1 MRSHTQPLVTVLT
14 PVYNGEKYL
23 TECIE
28 SVLAQ
33 TYANWEY
40 YILNNRSTDRTL
52 KIAESYAAKDAR
64 VRVVTTERFLP
75 IMENHNTAFRL
86 MSKDSKYCKMVHA
99 PDWLFPECVEKMVD
113 LAEAHPSVG
122 IVGAYSLKDHTVI
135 CNGLPYPSP
144 VTNGKELGRKTFLG
158 GPSVFGTPTTVL
170 FAADVVRS
178 RPQFYNE
185 ASFHADSEACFDVL
199 RDRDFGFVHQVLT
212 YSRVFPENASRFDEV
227 CLLFPEIE
235 TLFKYGRDY
244 LSPEEFSRET
254 GRLWDRY
261 YTSLG
266 SRVFRNRAKGFWQYH
281 RTNLKR
287 IGHSLRVER
296 IAKAV
301 IVKCFDIALNPLNT
315 SLRITRKLVSF

>member
-1 MRSHTQPLVTVLT
+1 MQTNPQPLVTVLT
-14 PVYNGEKYL
+14 PVYNGAKYL
-23 TECIE
+23 AECIE

-33 TYANWEY
+33 TYSHWEY
-40 YILNNRSTDRTL
+40 YILNNRSTDGTL
-52 KIAESYAAKDAR
+52 EIAQSYAAKDAR
-64 VRVVTTERFLP
+64 VRVVTTDRFLP

-86 MSKDSKYCKMVHA
+86 MPKESKYCKMVHA
-99 PDWLFPECVEKMVD
+99 PDWLFPDCVEKMVN

-122 IVGAYSLKDHTVI
+122 IVGAYSLRDHTVI

-144 VTNGKELGRKTFLG
+144 VTNGKELGRTTFLG
-158 GPSVFGTPTTVL
+158 GSSVFGTPTTVL
-170 FAADVVRS
+170 FAADVVRC

-212 YSRVFPENASRFDEV
+212 YSRVFPENASRFDEI

-235 TLFKYGRDY
+235 TLLKYGRDY
-244 LSPEEFSRET
+244 LTPEEFARET
-254 GRLWDRY
+254 KRLWDRY

-281 RTNLKR
+281 RTNLRR
-287 IGHSLRVER
+287 IGHSLKIGR

-301 IVKCFDIALNPLNT
+301 VAKGFDIALNPLNT
-315 SLRITRKLVSF
+315 SLRITRKLGSF